1 MSDKNEEIEDMVE
14 DIIAE
19 VEGDA
24 SESEEQEQEDTRTEE
39 EKLRDELTLAEFE
52 VQKYK
57 DEYLRV
63 HADFDNSK
71 KRLEREKA
79 TAVAYSNESFA
90 RDMLGV
96 LDSFDN
102 ALSSMN
108 QVDTDSTDETIAKY
122 REGLELTYEQ
132 MTKALSRNGVDEIAT
147 DGEFD
152 PNIHQAVMQVD
163 SDEHESG
170 AIVQV
175 LQKGYSMKDRVLRA
189 TMVSTAK

>member
-1 MSDKNEEIEDMVE
+1 MSDRNEELEESTE
-14 DIIAE
+14 DIATEAE
-19 VEGDA
+19 SQEV
-24 SESEEQEQEDTRTEE
+24 EQEDTRTEV
-39 EKLRDELTLAEFE
+39 EKLQDELTLAEFE
-52 VQKYK
+52 IQKYK

-63 HADFDNSK
+63 HADFENSK
-71 KRLEREKA
+71 KRLEREKS
-79 TAVAYSNESFA
+79 TAVAYSNEAFA

-102 ALSSMN
+102 ALSSMS
-108 QVDTDSTDETIAKY
+108 QVATDSAEETIAKF

-132 MTKALSRNGVDEIAT
+132 MKKALSRNGVDEIAT

-152 PNIHQAVMQVD
+152 PNIHQAVMQTE
-163 SDEHESG
+163 SDDHESG
-170 AIVQV
+170 QIVQV